1 MKLPYGGG
9 EEVTKE
15 KGRGRGRE
23 GGKEGKEEE
32 EREGKARRGLNL
44 QRLSFDLVAIMVVK
58 IAP

>member
-1 MKLPYGGG
+1 MKLPHGGG
-9 EEVTKE
+9 EEVSKE
-15 KGRGRGRE
+15 KGRGREGGRE
-23 GGKEGKEEE
+23 GKEEEE

>member
-1 MKLPYGGG
+1 MEEGRRLQRRKG
-9 EEVTKE
+9 EGE
-15 KGRGRGRE
+15 GE

-32 EREGKARRGLNL
+32 EREGKRRRGLNL